1 MSGALLEGRGLYRSY
16 AKRRRRVQALR
27 DVSLVVERGAS
38 IGLVGESGSGK
49 TTLGRILC
57 ALERPDAGELRFE
70 DWQIDDRDRQRW
82 RDYRRSVQ
90 FVFQD
95 PTSALNPRFRVRAAI
110 ESAMLGLPGLSG
122 AERRRR
128 AEALAERVGLTGPLL
143 DRFPHELSG
152 GQVQRVVIARALAVK
167 PRLLILDEPVS
178 ALDVSVQAQIL
189 VLLRELRG
197 ELGLTYVFISHDLAV
212 VEQLCERIVVM
223 HQGRVVEQGAVE
235 EVVRAPRESYTA
247 ELIEAVPVPGA
258 RRDPR

>member
-1 MSGALLEGRGLYRSY
+1 VSAVLLEGRGLYRSY
-16 AKRRRRVQALR
+16 ARRRRRVQALS

-70 DWQIDDRDRQRW
+70 DRQIDERDRQRW

-110 ESAMLGLPGLSG
+110 ESAMLGLLGLSR

-152 GQVQRVVIARALAVK
+152 GQVQRVVIARALAVE

-212 VEQLCERIVVM
+212 VEQLCEQIVVM

-235 EVVRAPRESYTA
+235 EVVHAPRENYTA
-247 ELIEAVPVPGA
+247 ELIAAVPVPGA